1 MINNI
6 RALRTKAGLTQKELS
21 AKSGVCQ
28 SKISIYEMTDDLS
41 RVYFGTIIRIA
52 NALGATVDE
61 IITPLP
67 EEGASDET

>member
-6 RALRTKAGLTQKELS
+6 RALRTKARLTQKELS

-67 EEGASDET
+67 KEGAHDET

>member
-6 RALRTKAGLTQKELS
+6 RALRMKAELTQKELS

-28 SKISIYEMTDDLS
+28 SKISVYEMTDDLS
-41 RVYFGTIIRIA
+41 RVYFGTIIRLA
-52 NALGATVDE
+52 DALGATVDE

-67 EEGASDET
+67 EEGVHDET